1 MYPNKSHDR
10 HDKSFRSI
18 WWTHLRKS
26 QRHNFFHQQI
36 GNFWTPPNPTNPTK
50 LEAQPIPYALHTN
63 NTPIFFCVKK
73 PGKGTCKMIFDHRIH
88 QWIQQNGIFL
98 CLDSLLG
105 SHGGRVFLLTPVSSL
120 LHRYVYSKLGHTIT
134 TQKSSGHK
142 KLSLFF

>member
-1 MYPNKSHDR
+1 
-10 HDKSFRSI
+10 
-18 WWTHLRKS
+18 
-26 QRHNFFHQQI
+26 
-36 GNFWTPPNPTNPTK
+36 
-50 LEAQPIPYALHTN
+50 
-63 NTPIFFCVKK
+63 
-73 PGKGTCKMIFDHRIH
+73 MIFDHRIH